1 MVQFFYFTE
10 AAVYWCY
17 LVTASDISFTSVK
30 SVYSKQM
37 HINQSIMVY
46 LSPNWLWQFICVHAY
61 WVLLRERVPS
71 EGRTRM
77 RTQARTYLTSPD

>member
-17 LVTASDISFTSVK
+17 KVTASDISFTSVK
-30 SVYSKQM
+30 SVYWKQM

-46 LSPNWLWQFICVHAY
+46 FSPNWL
-61 WVLLRERVPS
+61 
-71 EGRTRM
+71 
-77 RTQARTYLTSPD
+77 